1 MESYLRE
8 NQLDICNPHSFLGV
22 HGGVLRLFRPDVE
35 SVLVEVD
42 GKPLEMEKVHD
53 EGVFELKVRED
64 LTPLDYRVYH
74 KNGLVD
80 FDPYA
85 FDQSVPEKDL
95 ELFREGRHYEI
106 YKVMGGRLVT
116 HRGVLGARFLVWAP
130 NAETVAL
137 VCDSN
142 YWDGRVNPMRRLGD
156 VWELFVPG
164 LLAEEKYKFEMRV
177 SGGHIRMKSDPYALY
192 QEVRPKTASKL
203 FDEDH
208 FEWED
213 EAWMLDRSMK
223 PMNVY
228 EVHLGSWREGDYRS
242 LALELCDYVLKMG
255 FTHVEVMPIS
265 EYPLDES
272 WGYQVSGYYAVTSRY
287 GTPEDFQFFVNHM
300 HKNGI
305 GVILDWVPA
314 HFPSDDFSFA
324 RFDGTCLYEHEDPRQ
339 GYHPHWNTMIF
350 NYGRFEVSNFL
361 LGSALFYL
369 DKMHIDGLRVDAV
382 ASMLYLDYG
391 REGGDFIPN
400 KFGGNENLEAIEFLK
415 QLNTVVHGRFKGV
428 MTIAEDS
435 SQFGSISKPIGEG
448 GLGFTHRW
456 NMGWMNDMIHF
467 FPTNYPYREKVQH
480 YLVDASR
487 YAFHET
493 FVSPLSHDEVVHEK
507 RSLLMKMPGSME
519 EKFAN
524 MRLMFGWMYSFPGD
538 QLLFMGGEFG
548 QETEWNCKGLLPWE
562 LLDQPLNRG
571 LQACVKDLNRLFLE
585 REEFGAREFEWVHE
599 SSCQIVYKR
608 GRLMCYVN
616 PTLDE
621 LEHEVKGNVLFNS
634 DDKKYGGRGQSRP
647 NLATV
652 ITEL

>member
-1 MESYLRE
+1 MESYLKK
-8 NQLDICNPHSFLGV
+8 NKLNICDPHSFLGL
-22 HGGVLRLFRPDVE
+22 HEGVIRLYRPDME
-35 SVLVEVD
+35 EVLVEVD

-53 EGVFELKVRED
+53 EGIFELKVRED
-64 LTPLDYRVYH
+64 LTLLDYRIYH

-85 FDQSVPEKDL
+85 FNASVLDNDL
-95 ELFREGRHYEI
+95 ELYAKGCHYEI
-106 YKVMGGRLVT
+106 YKVMGGRLIT

-130 NAETVAL
+130 NAKALSL
-137 VCDSN
+137 VCDTN
-142 YWDGRVNPMRRLGD
+142 DWDERIHPMRRIGE
-156 VWELFVPG
+156 VWELFMPG
-164 LLAEEKYKFEMRV
+164 LVAGEKYKFALTFAE
-177 SGGHIRMKSDPYALY
+177 GHVRLKSDPYALF

-213 EAWMLDRSMK
+213 DLWMNNRSIG
-223 PMNVY
+223 PMNIY

-242 LALELCDYVLKMG
+242 LAIELCDYVKDMG
-255 FTHVEVMPIS
+255 FTHVEVMPLS
-265 EYPLDES
+265 EHPLDES
-272 WGYQVSGYYAVTSRY
+272 WGYQVSGYYAITSRY

-350 NYGRFEVSNFL
+350 NYGRYEVANFL

-369 DKMHIDGLRVDAV
+369 DKMHVDGLRVDAV

-400 KFGGNENLEAIEFLK
+400 KYGGNENLEAIEFIKL
-415 QLNTVVHGRFKGV
+415 LNTVSHGRFKGV

-435 SQFGSISKPIGEG
+435 SQFGSISKPVGEG

-456 NMGWMNDMIHF
+456 NMGWMNDMSHF

-480 YLVDASR
+480 FLVDAMR
-487 YAFHET
+487 YAFQET
-493 FVSPLSHDEVVHEK
+493 FVNPFSHDEVVHEK
-507 RSLLMKMPGSME
+507 CSLLMKMPGSLE

-524 MRLMFGWMYSFPGD
+524 LRLMFGLMYSFPGD

-548 QETEWNCKGLLPWE
+548 QESEWNCKTFLPWE
-562 LLDQPLNRG
+562 ELDRPLNFG
-571 LQACVKDLNRLFLE
+571 LKMCVKDLNHLFLDHLDLWK
-585 REEFGAREFEWVHE
+585 GPLEWVDK

-608 GRLMCYVN
+608 GGLMCYVN
-616 PTLDE
+616 PTLDP
-621 LEHEVKGNVLFNS
+621 LKHAIQGHILFNS
-634 DDKKYGGRGQSRP
+634 DDKKYGGRGQSIP

-652 ITEL
+652 ITKL